1 MNIHGGGKLFGPSGP
16 TLLDPAEPYTA
27 PFPLRIFAGQPD
39 PDDPARFTIPYELRG
54 HRGTITG
61 VVHDIDVIE
70 LIPDIGTHDKKYLV
84 ESSWTPTLTPA
95 ATGPATAP
103 GP

>member
-1 MNIHGGGKLFGPSGP
+1 MFGPSGP
-16 TLLDPAEPYTA
+16 TLLDPAEPYAA

-61 VVHDIDVIE
+61 IVHDVDVVE
-70 LIPDIGTHDKKYLV
+70 LIPDIGRHDKKRLV
-84 ESSWTPTLTPA
+84 ASSWTPVTPAA
-95 ATGPATAP
+95 ATGPAAAP
-103 GP
+103 AP